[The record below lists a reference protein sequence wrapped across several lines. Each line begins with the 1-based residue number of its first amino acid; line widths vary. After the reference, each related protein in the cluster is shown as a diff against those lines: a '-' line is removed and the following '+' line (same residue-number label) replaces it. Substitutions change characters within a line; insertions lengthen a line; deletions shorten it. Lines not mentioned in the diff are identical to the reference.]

1 MAKQT
6 FSVGQVLTAAQM
18 TSLQQTAMLGGSATA
33 KTTSYT
39 LVAADAGTVVSV
51 NSTSATTITVNTG
64 LFAAGD
70 VVTIQNWGSGAV
82 TITAGTAT
90 VNTAG
95 SLIVPQYDGGVL
107 YFTSTSAAIYF
118 DWVQAGATSP
128 LTTKGDIWGYSTSD
142 ARIPIGTDGQILTA
156 DSTQSLGLKWA
167 TAASGGGMTLIS
179 EQSASSSAGIDFT
192 SISGSYKQL
201 HLVFSGAYHGSGNTY
216 SIRFNSDSGAN
227 YAFIVARVGATGVS
241 RLESATDLTDG
252 NNGITP
258 FGYAVN
264 SSTDYSRQCTGFI
277 TIDNYASTSK
287 YKTWWG
293 IWSNTDNTNAN
304 YAQYG
309 DGVYKSLSAI
319 TAINIVRIGGST
331 NLTNAANTS
340 IRLYGIS

>member
-70 VVTIQNWGSGAV
+70 TVTIQNWGSGAV

-107 YFTSTSAAIYF
+107 YFTSASAAIYF

-142 ARIPIGTDGQILTA
+142 ARIPIGANNTVLTA

-167 TAASGGGMTLIS
+167 TPSAGVKTLTSIASGNAPAASSFSITGLTQDYFMLRLTDLKWGTANGDILIRLNNDNTAKYTFLVVTTTTGDTYQYYGTGSLGSFWGVSTVANKRDANNHRVIEINNGGGSGYHPYTLRGYHANSGGSQVGVIGGGYYES
-179 EQSASSSAGIDFT
+179 TSPIT
-192 SISGSYKQL
+192 SIQVIQADGYSFTSGSYEL
-201 HLVFSGAYHGSGNTY
+201 
-216 SIRFNSDSGAN
+216 
-227 YAFIVARVGATGVS
+227 
-241 RLESATDLTDG
+241 
-252 NNGITP
+252 
-258 FGYAVN
+258 
-264 SSTDYSRQCTGFI
+264 
-277 TIDNYASTSK
+277 
-287 YKTWWG
+287 
-293 IWSNTDNTNAN
+293 
-304 YAQYG
+304 
-309 DGVYKSLSAI
+309 
-319 TAINIVRIGGST
+319 IGG
-331 NLTNAANTS
+331 
-340 IRLYGIS
+340 